1 MKKDQKAKGKLGS
14 ADLAPDTATHH
25 SPSKLN
31 TKHQQIIDQHVPI
44 GIMECSR
51 DGKYIDVNEE
61 FCQMLGYEPEELLQL
76 GIKDVTHEDDF
87 HIDIKLHN
95 QLVAGEI
102 PYYKLEKRYVCKNG
116 QIIWVD
122 LTRSLV
128 RDSQGKALYSVGTV
142 LDITERHMAE
152 EALLRART
160 KAERTAQ
167 RITRLQQIT
176 AALTGMATTRELA
189 GMILEQGAQAT
200 GAAAG
205 ILVELIDNGQQ
216 IRTVA
221 SLGYPSA
228 AIRTEPVPLSTSTP
242 ISDSILTKQAIWIG
256 SHEEFA
262 LQYPQLADLRAS
274 FGNQATTALPLIV
287 GDRVLGGLA
296 FSFVEAGGFD
306 KEERE
311 FFLAVAQ
318 QCAQALERAR
328 AEDALRESERK
339 FSLIYNKLPF
349 AATLSRPQD
358 GVLLDVNEAFEK
370 IFGYAK
376 QEVIGKTSFEVGI
389 NPDEESR
396 TRILKE
402 LRLRDSFRGIELELW
417 TKPQGPRIFLVNLDL
432 VDIKG
437 DIHIL
442 QTAQDITARKQ
453 TEEALRESEERL
465 RAILSQAT
473 AGIVRK
479 DVDGTLLFV
488 NEAFSSML
496 GYTSEELVG
505 RTCWDVTHQEDVEE
519 NKRLFERLMEY
530 GIPFQLERR
539 LLRRDGSILWSNVS
553 VAPILDAWGKPLS
566 AVGVE
571 VDITARKRAED
582 ALYQLNVELE
592 LRVEER
598 TEELQE
604 ANQALQESRRRL
616 QDLSKRLVEVQEE
629 ERRAL
634 ARELHDRVGQSLAAL
649 NLNLTIISG
658 QLAGQATEQLNMR
671 LADSMQLV
679 SEVIALVRDV
689 MSDLRPSILDDYGLE
704 AALQTHLHEFEVR
717 YGIQARFEKPH
728 SPIPRLE
735 SSIEMTLLRIAQEA
749 LTNIARH
756 AQADMAVLSLE
767 LDGNQVCLRIED
779 NGNGIRSLQEANR
792 PSSHGLKI
800 MRERAEALGGNLS
813 VVSTP
818 GKGTLI
824 EAMIPLPPS
833 GQPGSSQ
840 EK

>member
-14 ADLAPDTATHH
+14 TDISSDTAPHH

-31 TKHQQIIDQHVPI
+31 TKHQQIINQHVPI

-51 DGKYIDVNEE
+51 EGKYIDVNEE
-61 FCQMLGYEPEELLQL
+61 FCQMLGYERDELLKI
-76 GIKDVTHEDDF
+76 GIKDATHEDDF
-87 HIDIKLHN
+87 HVDMKLHR

-102 PYYKLEKRYVCKNG
+102 PYYRLEMRYVRKDG
-116 QIIWVD
+116 QVIWVE
-122 LTRSLV
+122 LARSAV
-128 RDSQGKALYSVGTV
+128 RNTAGESLYTVGTV
-142 LDITERHMAE
+142 LDITERYFAE
-152 EALLRART
+152 EALLHART

-205 ILVELIDNGQQ
+205 ILMELMDNGQQ

-221 SLGYPSA
+221 ALGYPSA
-228 AIRTEPVPLSTSTP
+228 AIRTEPMPLSTSSP

-256 SHEEFA
+256 SHEEFT
-262 LQYPQLADLRAS
+262 LQFPELADLRAS
-274 FGNQATTALPLIV
+274 FGNEATTALPLIV

-296 FSFVEAGGFD
+296 FSFVEVRRFD

-328 AEDALRESERK
+328 AE
-339 FSLIYNKLPF
+339 
-349 AATLSRPQD
+349 
-358 GVLLDVNEAFEK
+358 
-370 IFGYAK
+370 
-376 QEVIGKTSFEVGI
+376 
-389 NPDEESR
+389 
-396 TRILKE
+396 
-402 LRLRDSFRGIELELW
+402 
-417 TKPQGPRIFLVNLDL
+417 
-432 VDIKG
+432 
-437 DIHIL
+437 
-442 QTAQDITARKQ
+442 
-453 TEEALRESEERL
+453 EALRESEQRL

-479 DVDGTLLFV
+479 DVDGTFLFV
-488 NEAFSSML
+488 NEAFCNML

-519 NKRLFERLMEY
+519 NQRLFERLMQY

-553 VAPILDAWGKPLS
+553 VSPILDSAGKPS
-566 AVGVE
+566 SGVGVE
-571 VDITARKRAED
+571 VDVTARKRAED
-582 ALYQLNVELE
+582 ALYRLNLELE
-592 LRVEER
+592 YRVDER

-616 QDLSKRLVEVQEE
+616 QELSKRLVEVQEE

-649 NLNLTIISG
+649 NLNLTIVRG
-658 QLAGQATEQLNMR
+658 QLAGQATEQVGMR

-679 SEVIALVRDV
+679 TEVIALVRDV

-704 AALQTHLHEFEVR
+704 AALQTHLNEFRAR
-717 YGIQARFEKPH
+717 YGIQARFEKPR
-728 SPIPRLE
+728 SPIRRLE
-735 SSIEMTLLRIAQEA
+735 ASIEMTLLRIAQEA

-756 AQADMAVLSLE
+756 AQADLAVLSLQ
-767 LDGNQVCLRIED
+767 LDDNQVCLQIED
-779 NGNGIRSLQEANR
+779 NGDGIRSRQEASR
-792 PSSHGLKI
+792 PNSHGLKI
-800 MRERAEALGGNLS
+800 MRERAEALGGSLS
-813 VVSTP
+813 VVSAP
-818 GKGTLI
+818 GKGTRI
-824 EAMIPLPPS
+824 EAVIPLPPA
-833 GQPGSSQ
+833 GQPGSSR